1 MMCTVR
7 SCVDNTSMQKA
18 IQVWLLNM
26 QHTKPTHVAD
36 LKVKCGFKTKD
47 FLEDVLDLLKVTKD
61 PRTCE

>member
-1 MMCTVR
+1 
-7 SCVDNTSMQKA
+7 MQKA